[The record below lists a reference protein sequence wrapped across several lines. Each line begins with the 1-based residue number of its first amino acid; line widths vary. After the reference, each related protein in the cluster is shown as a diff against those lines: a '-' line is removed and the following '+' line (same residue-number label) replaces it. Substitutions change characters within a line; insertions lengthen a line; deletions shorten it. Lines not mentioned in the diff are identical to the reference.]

1 MNKYKITFTDYVEAN
16 TKLEAQENF
25 MNYIRAGAKYSD
37 VDAFEFTKNQ
47 HSIIDILNEHKYLII
62 EAFNPI
68 GDVFD
73 EMEAQF
79 DLMISEVEKIV
90 NKKTT
95 TKRDNQKQMVVKNS
109 RYNEPLD

>member
-1 MNKYKITFTDYVEAN
+1 M
-16 TKLEAQENF
+16 
-25 MNYIRAGAKYSD
+25 
-37 VDAFEFTKNQ
+37 
-47 HSIIDILNEHKYLII
+47 IDILNEHKYLIM

-79 DLMISEVEKIV
+79 DFMISEIEKIV

-95 TKRDNQKQMVVKNS
+95 TKRDNQKQMVAIKS
-109 RYNEPLD
+109 RYNEPLN

>member
-25 MNYIRAGAKYSD
+25 MNYIRDWAKYSD
-37 VDAFEFTKNQ
+37 LDAFEFTINQ
-47 HSIIDILNEHKYLII
+47 DSIIDILNEHKYLII